1 MKKKKNQLVPL
12 TQLLYRQSVAQVHK
26 INKIKKYLQ
35 RFIGAKAREH
45 LGMPWRYPHHLIL
58 RHRCVSTPRTSQY
71 FFAILLMFERS
82 KRKLPISFSSLSI
95 KRRIVEVSLAKLAKE
110 SMNKNCVAE
119 RPLFLLFLKQH
130 FCLILDNGLL
140 IKISTKGKQLNNT

>member
-1 MKKKKNQLVPL
+1 MKK
-12 TQLLYRQSVAQVHK
+12 TCSFHQLLYGQSVAQVHK
-26 INKIKKYLQ
+26 IIRIKKYLEGV
-35 RFIGAKAREH
+35 IGAKAWEH
-45 LGMPWRYPHHLIL
+45 LGMPWRYPHKLTL
-58 RHRCVSTPRTSQY
+58 RHRCVSTHKTSQY

-82 KRKLPISFSSLSI
+82 KIKTPISFSSLSI
-95 KRRIVEVSLAKLAKE
+95 ERRIVEVSLAKLAKE